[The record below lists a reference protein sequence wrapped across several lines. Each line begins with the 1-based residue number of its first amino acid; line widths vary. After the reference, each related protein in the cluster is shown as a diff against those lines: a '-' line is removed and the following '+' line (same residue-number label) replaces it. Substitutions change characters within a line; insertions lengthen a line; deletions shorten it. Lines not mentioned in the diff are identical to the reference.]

1 MSMDM
6 TRAPVLLLATAALL
20 AAGAASADGRTAATP
35 SLKLVKRA
43 PLQVQGLGF
52 NVRERVRVTASSE
65 TTSSRVR
72 AVVRTPARGTF
83 TARLGRWNR
92 CEAVTVKAV
101 GAKGDRATLVVRPPP
116 PIDVP
121 CWGI

>member
-1 MSMDM
+1 MGM
-6 TRAPVLLLATAALL
+6 TRVLLLLLATAALL
-20 AAGAASADGRTAATP
+20 AAGAASADGRMAAKP
-35 SLKLVKRA
+35 SLKLVKRT

-52 NVRERVRVTASSE
+52 KVRERVRVTASSE

-72 AVVRTPARGTF
+72 AVVRTTDRGTF
-83 TARLGRWNR
+83 SVRLGRWNR
-92 CEAVTVKAV
+92 CKAVTVKAV

>member
-1 MSMDM
+1 M
-6 TRAPVLLLATAALL
+6 TRVLLLLLATAALL
-20 AAGAASADGRTAATP
+20 TAGAASADGRTAAKP
-35 SLKLVKRA
+35 SLKLVKRT

-52 NVRERVRVTASSE
+52 KVRERVRVTASSE

-72 AVVRTPARGTF
+72 AVVRTTDRGTF
-83 TARLGRWNR
+83 SVRLGRWNR
-92 CEAVTVKAV
+92 CKAVTVKAV
-101 GAKGDRATLVVRPPP
+101 GSKGDRAMLVVRPPP